1 MYASPPSQ
9 TSLRPPAPLGCLLC
23 AILVPSSAKS
33 FEPFSSHC
41 PLSLLFPH
49 LPVQQLSSSLR
60 MTCMPDAG
68 FICLVS
74 LSPAFDPGSTPSLL
88 KFLVHVMCLPWSLCL
103 TLSYT
108 HWPQSPR
115 QISPS
120 APPVHGQALSF
131 PRSPILNCHLLRKA
145 SPALSLCESSPPSPT
160 PSVSADWFFTTWNIF
175 LGFCPWIYQRAHP
188 VIK

>member
-1 MYASPPSQ
+1 MLYKAVLVSVVQCKSALSMGMYASPPSQ

-88 KFLVHVMCLPWSLCL
+88 KFLVHVMCLPWV
-103 TLSYT
+103 TLPHTLPHTLAS
-108 HWPQSPR
+108 
-115 QISPS
+115 
-120 APPVHGQALSF
+120 V
-131 PRSPILNCHLLRKA
+131 A
-145 SPALSLCESSPPSPT
+145 SPDIPKCPTCVWPSPLFSQV
-160 PSVSADWFFTTWNIF
+160 PY
-175 LGFCPWIYQRAHP
+175 P
-188 VIK
+188 